1 MQDKSPSSRVS
12 SRPVALRGDTVSV
25 PPRVS
30 VIVPHY
36 RDLRGL
42 DACLT
47 DLLQQTLPPFEI
59 VVADNDSPE
68 GRAAVAGAVR
78 GRAKLVIVT
87 EKGAGPARNGGVAA
101 ATGDVLAFTD
111 SDCRPARDWIEQ
123 GVSALSHYDLVGGRV
138 DVFPEH
144 PDRVTPAE
152 GFDIVFGFD
161 NRSYVLDKKFTVTA
175 NLFCRRE
182 IFETVG
188 GFLSTVSEDVEWS
201 HRAQGKGFRLGYA
214 DAAVVDH
221 PARRTWEDLLAKW
234 RRVNAESHQLH
245 VMYHRGAP
253 RWLLRCLVLPLS
265 AFVHA
270 PRILLAKQLP
280 PAARGPA
287 VLMLFKLRVWRSL
300 DCLRLL
306 TARA

>member
-1 MQDKSPSSRVS
+1 M
-12 SRPVALRGDTVSV
+12 SV

-47 DLLQQTLPPFEI
+47 DLVQQTIQPFEI
-59 VVADNDSPE
+59 VVADNNSPE
-68 GRAAVAGAVR
+68 GEAAVAGAIR

-101 ATGDVLAFTD
+101 ATGDILAFTD
-111 SDCRPARDWIEQ
+111 SDCRPAPDWIAQ
-123 GVSALSHYDLVGGRV
+123 GLSALPQYDLVGGRV
-138 DVFPEH
+138 DVFAQH
-144 PDRVTPAE
+144 PDRITPAE

-175 NLFCRRE
+175 NLFCRRAV
-182 IFETVG
+182 FDAVG

-201 HRAQGKGFRLGYA
+201 HRAQKTGFRLGYA
-214 DAAVVDH
+214 DAAIVAH

-234 RRVNAESHQLH
+234 RRVNAETHKLH
-245 VMYHRGAP
+245 VMYRRGTL
-253 RWLLRCLVLPLS
+253 RWVLRCAVLPLS

-280 PAARGPA
+280 LAARGPA
-287 VLMLFKLRVWRSL
+287 VLMLFKLRAWRSL

-306 TARA
+306 TAHA

>member
-1 MQDKSPSSRVS
+1 MQDKSASDRQFEAAPG
-12 SRPVALRGDTVSV
+12 LRGDTVSV

-42 DACLT
+42 DACLA
-47 DLLQQTLPPFEI
+47 DLLQQTVQPFEI
-59 VVADNDSPE
+59 IVADNNSPE
-68 GRAAVAGAVR
+68 GAAAIAEVVG

-87 EKGAGPARNGGVAA
+87 DKGAGPARNGGVAA
-101 ATGDVLAFTD
+101 ATGEILAFTD
-111 SDCRPARDWIEQ
+111 SDCRPARDWLEQ
-123 GVSALSHYDLVGGRV
+123 GLWALSRYDLVGGRV

-144 PDRVTPAE
+144 ADRITPAE

-182 IFETVG
+182 VFDAVG

-201 HRAQGKGFRLGYA
+201 HRAQAKGFRLGYA

-221 PARRTWEDLLAKW
+221 PARRTWDDLLAKW
-234 RRVNAESHQLH
+234 RRVNSETRQLH
-245 VMYHRGAP
+245 VMYHRGTL
-253 RWLLRCLVLPLS
+253 RWLARCLVLPLS

-270 PRILLAKQLP
+270 PRILLAKRLP

-287 VLMLFKLRVWRSL
+287 VLMLFRLRVWRSL

-306 TARA
+306 TETA